1 MRKISLIVLFCFMF
15 TCLGLTGC
23 GTTDT
28 GDKDNIGQELESE
41 VVIQDEEIKPENMII
56 DNSQLAD
63 KKIKLFVVDFINY
76 LKDFERVK
84 ELQSED
90 RFADLDN
97 ILISGG
103 SIVIEGSL
111 EEEVVKVNSEVSE
124 TSDVINVEV
133 VDTPDSA
140 DTTNTDDT
148 VVSTET
154 VNTPETTEK
163 SGEIKEDVNPGNAVV
178 DQVAVSEE
186 NNTTEKVAETTVET
200 ATETASESV
209 TENVTENTTEN
220 ADSDSEKSEEDSAV
234 VSPEDTDATEE
245 IGVTEETEVKKET
258 IQLAPFEDFFHYPSG
273 SLITQEDIEYIIPRM
288 GVDMLPT
295 YTFDEIYID
304 SVKMHQK
311 NEKYEIVIKDSL
323 NGEYKFNIVLGADG
337 NYRVDISDY
346 FIREVSLKLATMEN
360 IVVDGVEISIPERNN
375 LTQNTIFYFPAM
387 TARVHKVDFNNTAFG
402 PASCEFVIDK
412 SSYNTVTEVN
422 YELSAEETTGY
433 LPTVKTLA
441 TNVITAMIKSQTV
454 DSLKPYFV
462 DGYNTEMLSLYSE
475 GAEFRYGVIGVPTI
489 TKVDF
494 VKNTKS
500 VLVGDNSIKIMFKY
514 QISYIQENNKTPKTT
529 SDVAFMTIN
538 TTDGETWKI
547 EDIESSFL
555 TNKFDSKIN
564 NWDKY

>member
-124 TSDVINVEV
+124 SSDVINVEV

-140 DTTNTDDT
+140 DTANTVD
-148 VVSTET
+148 STET

-186 NNTTEKVAETTVET
+186 NNTTE
-200 ATETASESV
+200 TASESV
-209 TENVTENTTEN
+209 TEN

-529 SDVAFMTIN
+529 SDVAFMTIS

>member
-124 TSDVINVEV
+124 SSDVINVEV

-140 DTTNTDDT
+140 DTANTVD
-148 VVSTET
+148 STET

-186 NNTTEKVAETTVET
+186 NNTTE
-200 ATETASESV
+200 TASESV
-209 TENVTENTTEN
+209 TEN

-462 DGYNTEMLSLYSE
+462 DGYNTEMLALYSE

-529 SDVAFMTIN
+529 SDVAFMTIS

>member
-90 RFADLDN
+90 RFANLDN

-124 TSDVINVEV
+124 SSDVINVEV

-140 DTTNTDDT
+140 DTANTVD
-148 VVSTET
+148 STET

-186 NNTTEKVAETTVET
+186 NNTTE
-200 ATETASESV
+200 TASESV
-209 TENVTENTTEN
+209 TEN

-538 TTDGETWKI
+538 TTDGENWRI